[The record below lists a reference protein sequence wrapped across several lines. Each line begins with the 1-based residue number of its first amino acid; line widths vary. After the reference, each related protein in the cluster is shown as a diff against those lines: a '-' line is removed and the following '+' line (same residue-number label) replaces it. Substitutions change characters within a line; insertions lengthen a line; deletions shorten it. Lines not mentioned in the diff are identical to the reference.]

1 MLLDSA
7 DANRISPSLNT
18 NRLLDNGEML
28 SDKQIIFTALL
39 PVKPPL
45 PVDAEDPGLEDAE
58 DHHDP
63 CYPF

>member
-1 MLLDSA
+1 MLLDPA

-28 SDKQIIFTALL
+28 SNTLIIFIALL

-63 CYPF
+63 